1 MDLAARRIC
10 YRALWGFAKPFHRR
24 LPAKK
29 QPPRQTCGR
38 TRALPARL
46 LAAPLLR
53 PTAPSLRQP
62 LTRPLPA
69 DDHFMSTTAFP
80 QRRAPDSLAI
90 LTMIA
95 LCAIWGF
102 QQVAIKTTNAAVPP
116 VFQAGLR
123 STMAALLVWGWA
135 RARGTP
141 LFRDDGTLGAGL
153 LAGVLFA
160 AEFVCIF
167 LGLTL
172 TSASRMAVFLYTAP
186 CFTALGLHWFVDGE
200 RLRRTQWA
208 GIVVAFAGM
217 TLAFADGFTRV
228 HAGPQGSTL
237 AGVTG
242 DALGVLGGITWAATT
257 VVVRATRL
265 AQSSASKTLFYQ
277 LAVSAVVLLALAVG
291 LGQARMT
298 TVTPLVVVSLAYQAV
313 IVAFVSYLTWFWLLT
328 RYIVSRLSV
337 FSFLTPLF
345 GVTFGVLLLGESF
358 SVRFLLAAMMVLAG
372 IALVNAPARRE
383 AAC

>member
-1 MDLAARRIC
+1 MSI
-10 YRALWGFAKPFHRR
+10 
-24 LPAKK
+24 
-29 QPPRQTCGR
+29 T
-38 TRALPARL
+38 ALPA
-46 LAAPLLR
+46 
-53 PTAPSLRQP
+53 
-62 LTRPLPA
+62 
-69 DDHFMSTTAFP
+69 
-80 QRRAPDSLAI
+80 RRAPDSFAI
-90 LTMIA
+90 LLMIG
-95 LCAIWGF
+95 LCAIWGL
-102 QQVAIKTTNAAVPP
+102 QQVAIKSTNSALPP

-123 STMAALLVWGWA
+123 SAIAAVLVWAWA

-200 RLRRTQWA
+200 RLRRIQWL
-208 GIVVAFAGM
+208 GIFVAFAGIS
-217 TLAFADGFTRV
+217 LAFADGFLHGPAARASALKGV
-228 HAGPQGSTL
+228 AGDT
-237 AGVTG
+237 
-242 DALGVLGGITWAATT
+242 LGVLAGIAWAATT

-277 LAVSAVVLLALAVG
+277 LTVSAVVLLALALG
-291 LGQARMT
+291 LGEVRVDT
-298 TVTPLVVVSLAYQAV
+298 LTPLALVSLGYQAV
-313 IVAFVSYLTWFWLLT
+313 VVAFVSYLVWFWLLT
-328 RYIVSRLSV
+328 RYIASRLSV

-358 SVRFLLAAMMVLAG
+358 SVRFLLAAMLVPTG
-372 IALVNAPARRE
+372 IALVNAPAKRL
-383 AAC
+383 AP